1 MSAALRSRGFRCA
14 GLEARL
20 VAFLFDSVI
29 LLAFTAVFATIALL
43 QLLAS
48 SDFGNSDPPESSFYA
63 AVAVIVAVIPFW
75 LVFNVALELWRG
87 QTVGKYIVG
96 IKITRSDGDA
106 IGWGRAFWRLL
117 LLNPLLF
124 HPLLIVPWALLA
136 VYALSITVNVV
147 VLIAIVALAL
157 LSLLAGPVALIAILA
172 DRQRRALHD
181 RIAGTLVVQGA

>member
-1 MSAALRSRGFRCA
+1 MGAALQSRGFRCA

-43 QLLAS
+43 QLLAR
-48 SDFGNSDPPESSFYA
+48 SDFGNNDPPNSSFYL
-63 AVAVIVAVIPFW
+63 AVALIVAVVPFW

-96 IKITRSDGDA
+96 IKIARSDGDD
-106 IGWGRAFWRLL
+106 IGWGRAVWRLL
-117 LLNPLLF
+117 VLNPLLF

-136 VYALSITVNVV
+136 VYALSVTVNVV
-147 VLIAIVALAL
+147 VLIAIVALVL
-157 LSLLAGPVALIAILA
+157 LSLVASPVALISILA